1 VTIVRHVVEE
11 LTVTIDAE
19 LREAYLARDAE
30 VWTPY
35 LEACSGFIGKE
46 TWLPDDQPNTIVF
59 IIRWASM
66 KHWKS
71 ITADHV
77 AAVDERMG
85 DLVPNSL
92 ECRSYSV
99 LPSL

>member
-1 VTIVRHVVEE
+1 MTTSGHVVEE
-11 LTVTIDAE
+11 LTITIAAE
-19 LREAYLARDAE
+19 RRSAFLARDAE

-35 LEACSGFIGKE
+35 LEGCDGFLGKE
-46 TWLPDDQPNTIVF
+46 TWLPDDQPDTVVF

-66 KHWKS
+66 TQWKA

-77 AAVDERMG
+77 ASVEERMG
-85 DLVPNSL
+85 DLVAETL

-99 LPSL
+99 LPSV